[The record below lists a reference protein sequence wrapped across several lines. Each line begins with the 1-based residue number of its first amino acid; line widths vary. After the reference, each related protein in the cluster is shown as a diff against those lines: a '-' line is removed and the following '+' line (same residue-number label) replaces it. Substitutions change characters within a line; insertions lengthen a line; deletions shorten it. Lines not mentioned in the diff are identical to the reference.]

1 MRSRRFIVPLL
12 LSAAVALGA
21 QTATQPT
28 ATMGGVASIQPEP
41 MKEWLGYIASDDLQ
55 GRQVFT
61 EGLGLA
67 AAYIADHLKEWRVK
81 PGGDNGSYFQT
92 VKVLG
97 VDSDSHARVTVEVNG
112 QARTFTDGDGVTF
125 AKNMGGKHTVTG
137 GDLEFA
143 GYGLQLP
150 DAGIDD
156 YAHLDPRGKIVIWLG
171 PNGPESARA
180 GSRRILAAR
189 SRLAIEKG
197 AVAVFAPASGSTFSR
212 GAGRSSSSAQGAA
225 RGERNRGQ
233 GGRAGQAQTPDFTT
247 VQRYEDPVPPA
258 ITADDDFFEF
268 LFSGS
273 PTPYATLKEAAAK
286 GEPLP
291 SFPLR
296 NTKVTI
302 NVDADYEVVNTRLT
316 RNVVGIV
323 EGSDP
328 RLKDTYVLFGAHY
341 DHVGYSQAPPA
352 RGAAGAGSTA
362 PGGCTGQTR
371 ETPRPDDVINNGADD
386 DGSGTVALMAIAR
399 AFALGQEPKR
409 SVMFVWHSGE
419 EAGLYGSRYLV
430 DHPIVPLDKIAA
442 QLNIDMIG
450 RNRCD
455 DPAEGNTVYLVGSD
469 RISTELHNISEET
482 NAALPRPLKLDYELN
497 DPADPESIYTR
508 SDHYSYASKGIP
520 IIFYTTGLHKDYH
533 YLTDEIG
540 KIEFPKLAHI
550 TRLVYETGL
559 NVANLDHFPVRDNKG
574 PRKGKN
580 ASGEI
585 GK

>member
-12 LSAAVALGA
+12 LSAAVVLGA
-21 QTATQPT
+21 QTATQPV
-28 ATMGGVASIQPEP
+28 ATGGVASIQQEP
-41 MKEWLGYIASDDLQ
+41 LKEWLGYIASDDLQ

-67 AAYIADHLKEWRVK
+67 AAYIADHLKEWGVK
-81 PGGDNGSYFQT
+81 PAGDHGSYFQT
-92 VKVLG
+92 VKVVG
-97 VDSDSHARVTVEVNG
+97 VDAESHASVTVEVNG
-112 QARTFTDGDGVTF
+112 QARTFTDGDSVTF

-137 GDLEFA
+137 DDLQFA

-150 DAGIDD
+150 EAGIDD
-156 YAHLDPRGKIVIWLG
+156 YAHLDPRGKIVVWLG
-171 PNGPESARA
+171 PNGPESV
-180 GSRRILAAR
+180 GPDSRRILSAR

-197 AVAVFAPASGSTFSR
+197 AIAVFAPDSGSSFRR
-212 GAGRSSSSAQGAA
+212 GTGRSSTGSQGA
-225 RGERNRGQ
+225 NRSQ
-233 GGRAGQAQTPDFTT
+233 GSRGRAGQGQTVDITT
-247 VQRYEDPVPPA
+247 VQRYEDPVPPTV
-258 ITADDDFFEF
+258 TAGDDFFEF

-273 PTPYATLKEAAAK
+273 RTPYSTLKEAAEK

-291 SFPLR
+291 PFALR

-316 RNVVGIV
+316 RNVVGLV
-323 EGSDP
+323 EGTDP

-341 DHVGYSQAPPA
+341 DHVGYSQTPPGRAAAP
-352 RGAAGAGSTA
+352 AGA

-399 AFALGQEPKR
+399 AFALGEKPKR
-409 SVMFVWHSGE
+409 SVMFVWHTGE

-430 DHPIVPLDKIAA
+430 DHPIVPLDRISA

-455 DPAEGNTVYLVGSD
+455 DPSEGNTVYLVGSD
-469 RISTELHNISEET
+469 RISTELHNLSEET
-482 NAALPRPLKLDYELN
+482 NAALPKPLKLDYELN

-533 YLTDEIG
+533 YVTDEVG

-559 NVANLDHFPVRDNKG
+559 NLANLDHFPVRDNKG

-580 ASGEI
+580 SSGEI